1 MKSFKYFI
9 ICAFVK
15 LVLIDLVNYKNAKE
29 AGLKVGAY
37 WYAYATSKSE
47 AIVGTATITPFDKKT
62 AKNDVKNATN
72 TTYHSISNF
81 I

>member
-1 MKSFKYFI
+1 MNTATTRNI
-9 ICAFVK
+9 I
-15 LVLIDLVNYKNAKE
+15 
-29 AGLKVGAY
+29 VGTQFCTTLFMA
-37 WYAYATSKSE
+37 KSE
-47 AIVGTATITPFDKKT
+47 AIVGTATITPFDKNT